1 MYIYKY
7 ILKKERGL
15 GMGMHSFRLFCIRTL
30 RSLRSLTF
38 FAKER
43 CVLCILLRSLQKKVV
58 FFAFFYLLKK
68 RTQKNAKERII
79 LLGLISRQK
88 LEKRM

>member
-15 GMGMHSFRLFCIRTL
+15 GMRSFRFFCIRTL
-30 RSLRSLTF
+30 RSLRSLTI

-43 CVLCILLRSLQKKVV
+43 CVLCTLLCSLQKNVV
-58 FFAFFYLLKK
+58 FFAFFYVLKK